1 MQLFP
6 TIHIKNGR
14 CYSTVSVGETGRYN
28 IYTSNPAKLAALWE
42 SKGAKR
48 LHVVDVDGAMT
59 GEPMNK
65 DAVREI
71 LQTVSVPVQC
81 GGGLRTV
88 RDIDEYLNI
97 GVDRVVCGTMPIQ
110 KHRFAQDAI
119 ELFGPDRFVVGIDV
133 NNGMVVVE
141 GREKMYEY
149 NPVTLIHKLREY
161 GVSNVIYT
169 DIGSP
174 VSMEDRHLENIK
186 ALIAHTDIN
195 IITAG
200 GISNA
205 NDIRILQNAGVQ
217 GVIIATALYDG
228 RISLEDIISE
238 FE

>member
-14 CYSTVSVGETGRYN
+14 CYSTVTVGETGRYN
-28 IYTSNPAKLAALWE
+28 IYTSNPLKLAALWE

-65 DAVREI
+65 EI
-71 LQTVSVPVQC
+71 IKAIIDTVSVPVQC
-81 GGGLRTV
+81 GGGLRSV
-88 RDIDEYLNI
+88 RDIDEYLNF
-97 GVDRVVCGTMPIQ
+97 GADRVVCNTMPIQ
-110 KHRFAQDAI
+110 KHKFAQDAI
-119 ELFGPDRFVVGIDV
+119 ELFGSERFVVGVDV

-149 NPVTLIHKLREY
+149 NPVTLINKLAEY

-169 DIGSP
+169 DIGTP
-174 VSMEDRHLENIK
+174 VFMEGQHLENIK
-186 ALIAHTDIN
+186 ALIAHTDMN

-200 GISNA
+200 GISSVE
-205 NDIRILQNAGVQ
+205 DIQVLQKAGVH
-217 GVIIATALYDG
+217 GVIIAKALYDG
-228 RISLEDIISE
+228 RILLEDIISE